1 MHPQH
6 DVPMT
11 CHPTA
16 PTHRTN
22 GASNQESTL
31 RSQTTQTTGERP
43 RGVRAGF
50 RAAALAV
57 ACAGLFGG
65 GTASAQSP
73 TIDAIIKRGE
83 LLCSGAVVN
92 SPGFAVVDAKG
103 VWTGLDVDI
112 CRALAVAILGDDT
125 KMKLVPVNFVQ
136 RFPAL
141 QGNTIDVIVKN
152 TAWNLTRNTELGLMF
167 SQPYLF
173 TGNGIMVY
181 KSLGVT
187 KGADL
192 DGATVCTSAGTTLEK
207 ATADFFARNKKT
219 YKVLTFE
226 NGNERDQAYLAK
238 RCDAMVNGFE
248 QLAAVRAFSAANPN
262 DHVIL
267 PDALGKEV
275 QGAVVRQGD
284 DRFLNVVNW
293 TIFAMIEA
301 EELGITSAN
310 VDARR
315 SETDPRVQKLLGGVP
330 GVGKKL
336 GLRETWA
343 YDVIKKVGNYGEVYA
358 RNLGSGSALKL
369 ERRYNR
375 PWNQGGILYSPP
387 FD

>member
-1 MHPQH
+1 MTRGAF
-6 DVPMT
+6 DKETTLRNATPMT
-11 CHPTA
+11 
-16 PTHRTN
+16 
-22 GASNQESTL
+22 
-31 RSQTTQTTGERP
+31 
-43 RGVRAGF
+43 RAGLSDRF
-50 RAAALAV
+50 KRMAALSVLAL
-57 ACAGLFGG
+57 AGLAGS
-65 GTASAQSP
+65 GTVAAQSP
-73 TIDAIIKRGE
+73 TLDAITKRGE
-83 LLCSGAVVN
+83 LLCSGATVN

-103 VWTGLDVDI
+103 VWTGLDVDV
-112 CRALAVAILGDDT
+112 CRAIAVAILGDDT
-125 KMKLVPVNFVQ
+125 KLKLVPVSFVQ

-141 QGNTIDVIVKN
+141 QGSTIDVIVKN
-152 TAWNLTRNTELGLMF
+152 TAMNLTRNTELGLMF
-167 SQPYLF
+167 STPYLF

-207 ATADFFARNKKT
+207 ATADFFAKNNKK
-219 YKVLTFE
+219 YKLLAFE
-226 NGNERDQAYLAK
+226 NGAERDQAYLAK

-248 QLAAVRAFSAANPN
+248 QLAAVRAFAATNAA

-310 VDARR
+310 VDAKK
-315 SETDPRVQKLLGGVP
+315 SDADPRVQKLLGVVP

-343 YDVIKKVGNYGEVYA
+343 YDVIKKVGNYGEVYT

-369 ERRYNR
+369 ERRANK

>member
-1 MHPQH
+1 MRQ
-6 DVPMT
+6 
-11 CHPTA
+11 PTG
-16 PTHRTN
+16 HRGAAARRHN
-22 GASNQESTL
+22 GA
-31 RSQTTQTTGERP
+31 RY
-43 RGVRAGF
+43 
-50 RAAALAV
+50 AAALALG
-57 ACAGLFGG
+57 AMALAGPRIAG
-65 GTASAQSP
+65 AQSP
-73 TIDAIIKRGE
+73 TLDAITKRGE
-83 LLCSGAVVN
+83 LLCSGATVN

-103 VWTGLDVDI
+103 TWTGLDVDV
-112 CRALAVAILGDDT
+112 CRALAIAILGDDT
-125 KMKLVPVNFVQ
+125 KMKLVPVSFVQ

-141 QGNTIDVIVKN
+141 QGSTIDVIVKN
-152 TAWNLTRNTELGLMF
+152 TAMNLTRNTDLGFMF
-167 SQPYLF
+167 STPYLF

-187 KGADL
+187 KGTDL
-192 DGATVCTSAGTTLEK
+192 DGATICTTAGTTLEK
-207 ATADFFARNKKT
+207 ATADFFTKNNKK
-219 YKVLTFE
+219 YKLLTFE

-248 QLAAVRAFSAANPN
+248 QLAAVRAFAASDPN

-284 DRFLNVVNW
+284 DKFLNVVNW
-293 TIFAMIEA
+293 TIYAMIEA

-310 VDARR
+310 VDAKK
-315 SETDPRVQKLLGGVP
+315 SDPDPRVQKLLGVVP

-343 YDVIKKVGNYGEVYA
+343 YDVIKKVGNYGEVYQ
-358 RNLGSGSALKL
+358 RNLGSGSQLKL
-369 ERRYNR
+369 DRRYNK

>member
-1 MHPQH
+1 M
-6 DVPMT
+6 
-11 CHPTA
+11 
-16 PTHRTN
+16 RTKRIRN
-22 GASNQESTL
+22 G
-31 RSQTTQTTGERP
+31 
-43 RGVRAGF
+43 VI
-50 RAAALAV
+50 AALA
-57 ACAGLFGG
+57 CTGLSMAG
-65 GTASAQSP
+65 AVSAQSP
-73 TIDAIIKRGE
+73 TIDAIKGRGE
-83 LLCSGAVVN
+83 LLCSGATVN

-103 VWTGLDVDI
+103 EWKGLDVDI
-112 CRALAVAILGDDT
+112 CRAIAVAILGDDK
-125 KMKLVPVNFVQ
+125 KMKLVPVSFVQ

-141 QGNTIDVIVKN
+141 QGNNIDLIAKN
-152 TAWNLTRNTELGLMF
+152 TAMNLTRTTDLGFIF
-167 SQPYLF
+167 SAPYLF

-192 DGATVCTSAGTTLEK
+192 DGATICTTAGTTLEK
-207 ATADFFARNKKT
+207 ATADFFAKNNKK
-219 YKVLTFE
+219 YKLLTFE

-248 QLAAVRAFSAANPN
+248 QLAAVRAFAAQNPA

-275 QGAVVRQGD
+275 QGVVVRQGD
-284 DRFLNVVNW
+284 DKFLNLVDW
-293 TIFAMIEA
+293 TIFALIEA

-310 VDARR
+310 VD
-315 SETDPRVQKLLGGVP
+315 SKKNDPDPRVQKLLGTQP

-343 YDVIKKVGNYGEVYA
+343 AEVIKTVGNYGEIYE
-358 RNLGSGSALKL
+358 RNLGSGSQLKL
-369 ERRYNR
+369 DRRYNK